1 MISES
6 VVSKARDYDKL
17 PCTGECDQKE
27 IEERLNDDIN
37 VMSDGL
43 FHLGYTADGSS
54 LAFLN
59 LSLKNKNLM
68 DISFLIS
75 YVHLQTV
82 DLSHNNIS
90 DLSAL
95 LSLHYLISLNVSHNK
110 LEKVF
115 NHNGSS
121 AIRIIDCTFNFINE
135 INDLSCH
142 PLLETLLLDF
152 NQIAKIDGLAKC
164 TQLSELSLSHN
175 KIENTFGLEHLKFL
189 TTLDL
194 SNNQITDIMGLENL
208 QKLQHLNMSSN
219 KISSLNGLTG
229 LIMLRKLNL
238 QNNQICDLSQLDY
251 IKQLKMLLYLNF
263 IDNPIQASKNYRLSV
278 LFKIQTLSE
287 LDLEAISTEEKVNAS
302 NFFKPSKMLLA
313 ALDHSYNTMQSYCQD
328 VFLLH
333 SVLSSGLPYPILVL
347 AGQKGLRKK
356 SLART
361 LYKDYPKCFGLGL
374 THSTKPIIRRID
386 KEQPYHYVSEEQF
399 YNKKLKGDFIQTCL
413 IDGYSFGTSLSEI
426 ENIAKDHLI
435 CILTLS
441 LEGVFGFKYSQFQPR
456 YILLLPDDQKRN
468 SILHDTNLEY
478 SELSLQQSD
487 DYIEFYQN
495 HPGFFD
501 TVIVT
506 DDFNERYRL
515 LKSAVCELFEL
526 DFASN
531 APLGKTLSKEID
543 CNKTAF

>member
-121 AIRIIDCTFNFINE
+121 AIR
-135 INDLSCH
+135 
-142 PLLETLLLDF
+142 
-152 NQIAKIDGLAKC
+152 
-164 TQLSELSLSHN
+164 
-175 KIENTFGLEHLKFL
+175 
-189 TTLDL
+189 